1 MNLINLLI
9 FREKY
14 ENNVKC
20 QLEIYST
27 ENIIYVYIP
36 FFLVNIIVILFFIS
50 NIREKN
56 NTLTLYQ

>member
-20 QLEIYST
+20 QLETYST
-27 ENIIYVYIP
+27 ENIISGGFPWEVGISLISYCSLFI
-36 FFLVNIIVILFFIS
+36 FFLKKDFIVI
-50 NIREKN
+50 
-56 NTLTLYQ
+56 